1 MRCLEENYSEENYS
15 GVNCSVAEN
24 SMEGYLV
31 AHYQE
36 VD

>member
-1 MRCLEENYSEENYS
+1 MRCPQENYS